1 MNLAA
6 RRSKAFHGE
15 SRNWRGELCLIFSM
29 SLS

>member
-1 MNLAA
+1 MKLAA
-6 RRSKAFHGE
+6 GRLKAIHGE